1 MASAGGIASGLTVQN
16 GVESGTASFGQGAGL
31 RSNASPAVGSAQFN
45 QRRRRSVPAL
55 IGHREKLPTIV
66 RFA

>member
-55 IGHREKLPTIV
+55 
-66 RFA
+66 